1 MRPEFEQHAVNER
14 PLVVVTAATDN
25 YFRKLQDLIGSMHQH
40 DSATMYVYDIG
51 LTAPQVSELQRYCN
65 VEYRKF
71 NYEKYPPFI
80 KLGAA
85 PLSADFS
92 REQTGGM
99 RQALKLLILFE
110 VMEEIPNP
118 VLWLDAGSHI
128 ERPLD
133 PVREEIR
140 KYGYFFT
147 CVSNDRH
154 MLRWTHIGTLQ
165 ALGCPQYKEYLGHAS
180 TGSMGFGG
188 RDSWVFGH
196 IVLPARDCVLR
207 KECIEPDGA
216 SLRNHRYD
224 ASVISALL
232 EANGIAR
239 PCSGIPFERSVP
251 VWNTNMPASEKYVI
265 YHSRGNTIDPEHPE
279 RFRFPIQC
287 TDGQLSRH
295 IP

>member
-1 MRPEFEQHAVNER
+1 MEER

-25 YFRKLQDLIGSMHQH
+25 YFRKLQDLIGSVHQH
-40 DSATMYVYDIG
+40 DSAPLYVYDIG
-51 LTAPQVSELQRYCN
+51 LTAPQVSELNRYWN

-71 NYEKYPPFI
+71 DYDKYPPFI
-80 KLGAA
+80 KLSAA
-85 PLSADFS
+85 PLSPDFV
-92 REQTGGM
+92 RERNAGM

-110 VMEEIPNP
+110 IMEEIPNP
-118 VLWLDAGSHI
+118 VLWLDAGTHI

-154 MLRWTHIGTLQ
+154 MQRWTHIGTLQ
-165 ALGCPQYKEYLGHAS
+165 ALGCPQYKEYLGHTS

-188 RDSWVFGH
+188 RDSWAFGH
-196 IVLPARDCVLR
+196 IARPARDCVLQ

-239 PCSGIPFERSVP
+239 PCSGKPYERSVP
-251 VWNTNMPASEKYVI
+251 IWNTNMPASEKYVI

-279 RFRFPIQC
+279 RFRFPIRC
-287 TDGQLSRH
+287 TDGQLPKH
-295 IP
+295 IA